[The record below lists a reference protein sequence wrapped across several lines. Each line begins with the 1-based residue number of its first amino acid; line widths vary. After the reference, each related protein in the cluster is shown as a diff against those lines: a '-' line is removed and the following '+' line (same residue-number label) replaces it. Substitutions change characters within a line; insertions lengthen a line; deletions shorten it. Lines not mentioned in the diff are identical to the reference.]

1 MTIPSADTPKSTNGN
16 ANKPLSLASAAG
28 ILNEDAN
35 RVLAIAGELEPKFV
49 CLQRLAGRI
58 ERHTRLSSGQKEQAL
73 HFLFHPA
80 YTKDGYAIALQYLK
94 LCLNPRY
101 TARGTA
107 WKAR

>member
-1 MTIPSADTPKSTNGN
+1 MTTQFVDTPKNTTGNVELLKFIEVLKEDLSRQDNVITENTTDSALTNRE
-16 ANKPLSLASAAG
+16 KF
-28 ILNEDAN
+28 
-35 RVLAIAGELEPKFV
+35 AIALTQYPK
-49 CLQRLAGRI
+49 
-58 ERHTRLSSGQKEQAL
+58 LSSGQKEQAL